1 MSPFSVQLPV
11 RIRFGDG
18 ILGELGHHLVALGAL
33 RPLVVCDASVRS
45 LAAVERAVAGLTT
58 LIAAPGEPTVASA
71 DDLGEQ
77 VRAARA
83 DVVIAIGGGATIDAA
98 KGARL
103 VASTGNPIDRYLW
116 PGDPEPVPPLAIR
129 LVAVPTTA
137 GTGSEVTGGIVLLDP
152 ATRRKVAAPSPHNRP
167 DVALVDP
174 ILTHGLPPAPT
185 LYGGV
190 DAVAQGLAAVVC
202 AARNPIGDAL
212 GLEAVRIGAPALRAV
227 VTDPTAAPARS
238 AMACA
243 SLLAGLAMN
252 VSEVGTEHSL
262 AHALGS
268 IHALP
273 HGLSVGLVLAASMEH
288 DRRHVP
294 ERMER
299 VADALGVPA
308 DATRDG
314 SRAVRGIRDLLRDVA
329 FPSAARLGLAT
340 ANVVDLAAAAL
351 AGWIPVEPGPWTRDH
366 VELAYRRSLLPSP
379 G

>member
-1 MSPFSVQLPV
+1 VNPFSVQLPV

-18 ILGELGHHLVALGAL
+18 ALGELGRHLHSLGAL

-45 LAAVERAVAGLTT
+45 LDAVERAVAGLTT
-58 LIAAPGEPTVASA
+58 LITAPGEPTVESA

-83 DVVIAIGGGATIDAA
+83 DVVVAIGGGATIDAA
-98 KGARL
+98 KAARL
-103 VASTGNPIDRYLW
+103 VASTGTSIARHLW
-116 PGDPEPVPPLAIR
+116 PGDPEPVPPLTIG
-129 LVAVPTTA
+129 LIAVPTTA

-174 ILTHGLPPAPT
+174 TLTHGLPPAPT

-202 AARNPIGDAL
+202 AARSPIGDAL

-227 VTDPTAAPARS
+227 VADPTDAAARS

-268 IHALP
+268 IHGLP
-273 HGLSVGLVLAASMEH
+273 HGLSVGLVLLASMEH
-288 DRRHVP
+288 DRQHVP

-299 VADALGVPA
+299 VADALGVSA
-308 DATRDG
+308 DGSRDG
-314 SRAVRGIRDLLRDVA
+314 SRAVRGIRELLRDVA
-329 FPSAARLGLAT
+329 FPSAADLGLAT
-340 ANVVDLAAAAL
+340 VDVGELAAGAL
-351 AGWIPVEPGPWTRDH
+351 AGWIPVEPGPWTRAD
-366 VELAYRRSLLPSP
+366 VEQAYRRSLLPSP